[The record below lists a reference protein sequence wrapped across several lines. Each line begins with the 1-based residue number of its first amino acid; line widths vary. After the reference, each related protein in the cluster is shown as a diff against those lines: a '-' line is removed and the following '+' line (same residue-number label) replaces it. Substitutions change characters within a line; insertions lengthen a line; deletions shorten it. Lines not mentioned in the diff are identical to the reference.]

1 MLLSDFN
8 KVMPL
13 LKANGFWVKWL
24 DKDEYSGW
32 YHYESFASRYDF
44 TKIQVIK
51 CRNKPVYS
59 YDADFDFELTLKKI
73 YE

>member
-13 LKANGFWVKWL
+13 LKNGFFVKWL
-24 DKDEYSGW
+24 NKDERSGW
-32 YHYESFASRYDF
+32 YSYSRFAQENDF
-44 TKIQVIK
+44 KKIQVIK
-51 CRNKPVYS
+51 CERHFSYS

-73 YE
+73 

>member
-13 LKANGFWVKWL
+13 LKNGFFVKWL
-24 DKDEYSGW
+24 DKEEQNGW
-32 YHYESFASRYDF
+32 YSYHRFAQENDF
-44 TKIQVIK
+44 KKIQVIK

-73 YE
+73 

>member
-13 LKANGFWVKWL
+13 LKRGFFVKWL
-24 DKDEYSGW
+24 NKDEQNGW
-32 YHYESFASRYDF
+32 YSYSRFAQENDF
-44 TKIQVIK
+44 TKIQVVK
-51 CRNKPVYS
+51 CRHKPVYS

-73 YE
+73 